1 MEKLSDYISKKIISI
16 EQGAIIGYVLDVNF
30 DDELKM
36 LEEFIIVD
44 EESEQTFSLSISDIL
59 SKSEECLVIS
69 SSQVLS
75 VSLSLITNNPIGK
88 PVYDKNGVNLGIV
101 KDVLLNQNNLKKL
114 ITSKCE
120 IPSRYIKK
128 AGDNCIIYGNRSKK
142 LKKYDFK
149 VKNAENLPKVQIE
162 SQIIDLSIKK
172 KNNNLQISPIRLFA
186 NVNSLLGKVIT
197 ADIFGFNN
205 EIIAKKYD
213 KINQNLIN
221 KAKLHNKINYLFI
234 YSE

>member
-75 VSLSLITNNPIGK
+75 VSLSLVTNNPIGK

-128 AGDNCIIYGNRSKK
+128 SGNNCIIYGNRLKK
-142 LKKYDFK
+142 QKKYDFK
-149 VKNAENLPKVQIE
+149 VKNSEILPKVQIE
-162 SQIIDLSIKK
+162 NQIIDLSVKK

-197 ADIFGFNN
+197 TDIFGLNN

-213 KINQNLIN
+213 KINQNLIK